1 MLESIE
7 RYRHV
12 IFLYVLLLELLKKSF
27 FMLRYITSAK
37 LNICLMP
44 NVTLKVRN

>member
-12 IFLYVLLLELLKKSF
+12 IFLYVLLLELLKNPFLCYGISR
-27 FMLRYITSAK
+27 LQR
-37 LNICLMP
+37 
-44 NVTLKVRN
+44 